1 MNNLNTMIYPG
12 RVSMRVFRVAMLVGV
27 MTVPVSLPAFAQMMP
42 GFKLNE
48 GKQLTEEEIARNK
61 ANEDAARAARAKI
74 PDAKVSSDPWATVRT
89 EPAAKAPKAKTSA
102 K

>member
-1 MNNLNTMIYPG
+1 
-12 RVSMRVFRVAMLVGV
+12 MRVFRIAMLAGA
-27 MTVPVSLPAFAQMMP
+27 MMIPVSAPTFAQFTP

-61 ANEDAARAARAKI
+61 ANEDAAREARSKI
-74 PDAKVSSDPWATVRT
+74 PNAKVSSDPWASVRP
-89 EPAAKAPKAKTSA
+89 EPAAKTPKAKTSA